1 MPKRCDIRVFTSV
14 DEFEQKSAEE
24 IAHVMQD
31 AVRERGACYLVLS
44 GGETP
49 KGVYRRFGTDPL
61 RQLVDWSRVRIFF
74 SDERC
79 VAPDDPQSNFDMV
92 ERELLSRVN
101 LVAENIHRMRVEL
114 GPEKAAADYEEVL
127 RNFLDHD
134 TRRFDV
140 IMLGI
145 GEDGHT
151 ASLFPSTEA
160 LGDKNRWARAVYVP
174 RLNSWR
180 VTLTFP
186 AINAGKSVFVLA
198 TGKSKALIVER
209 ALAAKTPTKEIPIT
223 LVRPSQGSLRW
234 MLDRQAAAGLNSLNH
249 QLH

>member
-1 MPKRCDIRVFTSV
+1 MQRKNDISVFNSV
-14 DEFEQKSAEE
+14 DDFEQETAEE
-24 IAHVMQD
+24 IVRSMQGAIRD
-31 AVRERGACYLVLS
+31 RGIGYIVLS

-79 VAPDDPQSNFDMV
+79 VAPDDPQSNFYV
-92 ERELLSRVN
+92 AERELLSRVN

-134 TRRFDV
+134 APRFDV

-151 ASLFPSTEA
+151 ASLFPSTEV
-160 LGDKNRWARAVYVP
+160 LGDESRWARAVNVP

-186 AINAGKSVFVLA
+186 AINAGREVFVLA
-198 TGKSKALIVER
+198 SGQSKASIIER
-209 ALAAKTPTKEIPIT
+209 ALATKTPTKEIPIT